1 MYGWNAG
8 RRFVNKDVCTEGQ
21 KERSLYGRK
30 DGAKERRNLVWK
42 EGMKFVMMDKKF
54 ARKRGK
60 S

>member
-1 MYGWNAG
+1 MEC
-8 RRFVNKDVCTEGQ
+8 RKKFVNKDVCTEGQ
-21 KERSLYGRK
+21 KERSMYGRK